1 MFAWLD
7 WNQVA
12 NKFLGDCIAVMIG
25 LFLALLL
32 WRFGPDGLWL
42 RLGGALERRI
52 LGAMVR
58 EAMRETEREMEAER
72 EEMREVLARLHREL

>member
-25 LFLALLL
+25 LCLAFLWVWVGERRRA
-32 WRFGPDGLWL
+32 R
-42 RLGGALERRI
+42 LERRRG
-52 LGAMVR
+52 L
-58 EAMRETEREMEAER
+58 
-72 EEMREVLARLHREL
+72 